1 MDKTLLFC
9 YYFTVGDKKMYNNLN
24 EKVVNLSIEA
34 EKDLANIYKKID
46 EVCEKNSLKVI
57 SAFTRNRVSY
67 SDFSDINGYGFYDGG
82 RDKLEKIFAEVLGA
96 EDSLVRPHIMSG
108 TNAIALTLSALLKYG
123 DTLLSVSGLPYDSL
137 QGIIGISGDSKQS
150 LKAHGVKY
158 EQIDLVN
165 DDFDLPTIEERIKKG
180 GVTVVAI
187 QRSRGY
193 SARKSLTIE
202 KIERV
207 VKLIKSI
214 DANVVIMVDNCYGE
228 LVEEKEPTD
237 VGADVI
243 VGSLMKNLGGGVA
256 SSGGYMAGKT
266 DIINEIAERLTAPGV
281 GKSLGSNFNQNLQ
294 FYKGLYMAP
303 NAVKNS
309 LKTAV
314 FASYML
320 DKLGFEGVS
329 PTYDEYRTDII
340 QTVNLKS
347 VENLV
352 KFCQGMQKGSP
363 IDSFVAVEPAP
374 MPGYPHDEVM
384 AGGSFTQ
391 GSTIELSCDAPIVE
405 PFTAYMQGGLTY
417 EYGKYGVMVAISE
430 MFK

>member
-1 MDKTLLFC
+1 MNYIDERVLALAKQ
-9 YYFTVGDKKMYNNLN
+9 
-24 EKVVNLSIEA
+24 A
-34 EKDLANIYKKID
+34 EDDLAPIYKNID
-46 EVCEKNSLKVI
+46 ALCEKNSRKI
-57 SAFTRNRVSY
+57 IEAFVKNRVSY
-67 SDFSDINGYGFYDGG
+67 SDFTDINGYGFYDGG
-82 RDKLEKIFAEVLGA
+82 RDKLEKIFAEVLGG
-96 EDSLVRPHIMSG
+96 EDALVRPHIMSG
-108 TNAIALTLSALLKYG
+108 TNAISLTLSALLKHG

-150 LKAHGVKY
+150 LKAHGVNY
-158 EQIDLVN
+158 EQIDLTV
-165 DDFDLPTIEERIKKG
+165 DSDFDILAIEDRIRKG

-202 KIERV
+202 KIARV
-207 VKLIKSI
+207 IKAIKDI
-214 DANVVIMVDNCYGE
+214 DKNVIIMVDNCYGE
-228 LVEEKEPTD
+228 LVEDKEPTD

-256 SSGGYMAGKT
+256 SSGGYMVGTA
-266 DIINEIAERLTAPGV
+266 DIIEQIAERLTAPGV
-281 GKSLGSNFNQNLQ
+281 GKSMGANFNQNLP

-309 LKTAV
+309 LKTAI

-320 DKLGFEGVS
+320 EKLGFENVDPS
-329 PTYDEYRTDII
+329 FDEYRTDII
-340 QTVNLKS
+340 QTVGLKN
-347 VENLV
+347 VDNLV
-352 KFCQGMQKGSP
+352 KFCQGMQSGSP
-363 IDSFVAVEPAP
+363 IDSFVQVLPAP

-417 EYGKYGVMVAISE
+417 EYGKYGVMVAISS
-430 MFK
+430 MFR

>member
-1 MDKTLLFC
+1 MNYIDERVLALAKQ
-9 YYFTVGDKKMYNNLN
+9 
-24 EKVVNLSIEA
+24 A
-34 EKDLANIYKKID
+34 EDDLASIYKNID
-46 EVCEKNSLKVI
+46 AICEKNSRKI
-57 SAFTRNRVSY
+57 IEAFVKNRVSY
-67 SDFSDINGYGFYDGG
+67 SDFTDINGYGFYDGG
-82 RDKLEKIFAEVLGA
+82 RDKLEKIFAEVLGG
-96 EDSLVRPHIMSG
+96 EDALVRPHIMSG
-108 TNAIALTLSALLKYG
+108 TNAISLTLSALLKHG

-150 LKAHGVKY
+150 LKAHGVNY
-158 EQIDLVN
+158 EQIDLTA
-165 DDFDLPTIEERIKKG
+165 DSDFDILAIEDRIRKG

-202 KIERV
+202 KIARV
-207 VKLIKSI
+207 IKAIKDI
-214 DANVVIMVDNCYGE
+214 DKNVIIMVDNCYGE
-228 LVEEKEPTD
+228 LVEDKEPTD

-256 SSGGYMAGKT
+256 SSGGYMVGTAE
-266 DIINEIAERLTAPGV
+266 IIEQIAERLTAPGV
-281 GKSLGSNFNQNLQ
+281 GKSMGANFNQNLP

-320 DKLGFEGVS
+320 EKLGFEKVDPS
-329 PTYDEYRTDII
+329 FDEYRTDII
-340 QTVNLKS
+340 QTVGLKN
-347 VENLV
+347 VDNLV
-352 KFCQGMQKGSP
+352 KFCQGMQSGSP
-363 IDSFVAVEPAP
+363 IDSFVQVLPAP

-417 EYGKYGVMVAISE
+417 EYGKYGIMVAISS
-430 MFK
+430 MFR